1 MPTSLSELRPRFLKE
16 YQDYVILRIKGSNKT
31 DAEKRDYIMLA
42 KKVVNYRVRGEIT
55 ITEAMRELN
64 ILETQV

>member
-1 MPTSLSELRPRFLKE
+1 MATSFSELCPRFLKE
-16 YQDYVILRIKGSNKT
+16 YQNYVIRRIEGSNKT
-31 DAEKRDYIMLA
+31 DAEKRDYIMLS
-42 KKVVNYRVRGEIT
+42 KKIVNYRVRGEIT

>member
-1 MPTSLSELRPRFLKE
+1 MATSLSELRPRFLKE
-16 YQDYVILRIKGSNKT
+16 YQDYVILRIEGSNKT

-42 KKVVNYRVRGEIT
+42 KKIVNYRVRGEIT